1 MSKLTPQRASAGAR
15 KAFRFASILFGATLL
30 ASVAGWQVLQSVPT
44 TAQTAQTAQT
54 VQAARTGRTG
64 DAITALA
71 LQPASARSGPGGVP
85 DAAAALAS
93 QPDPLIEAEAATTF

>member
-44 TAQTAQTAQT
+44 TAQT

-93 QPDPLIEAEAATTF
+93 QPDPLVEAEAATTF